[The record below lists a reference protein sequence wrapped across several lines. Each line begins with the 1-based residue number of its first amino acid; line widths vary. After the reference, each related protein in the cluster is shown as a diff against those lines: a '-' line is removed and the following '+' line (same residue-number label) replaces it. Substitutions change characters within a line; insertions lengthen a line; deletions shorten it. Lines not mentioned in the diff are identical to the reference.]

1 MNEETVNRAAV
12 MTLDDIRQEERIR
25 RIIEELVAGKS
36 KRFVIDKFSEE
47 WSCSRLTMKALINEA
62 LVALAEENAPDRET
76 VRTLNY
82 NRLEELIDDCK
93 SVRDKLKTID
103 LINKTCNVYDT
114 NLNINAGEDT
124 FKFDIGVDMIQ

>member
-1 MNEETVNRAAV
+1 

-36 KRFVIDKFSEE
+36 KRSVIDKFSEE

-124 FKFDIGVDMIQ
+124 FKFDIGVDVIQ